1 MKQRILVI
9 DPDTAF
15 ATLLKE
21 GLEQTQLYE
30 VITANDGQAA
40 LDALH
45 QDGWAMVILDLGMA
59 DPPAEEVAQSV
70 HVQHP
75 ELPLM
80 VIPLDGDTLP
90 AEIGAL
96 GVQGLLTKPFFLPD
110 LPDLV
115 ARAMSASSPAPVSS
129 VTPETTG
136 LPVQPTIA
144 EPHNGTGWTS
154 DKAKLAAPLSALAR
168 ELNAETVML
177 TCGDDLVAHAGR
189 LAREEAEQLGRVIAT
204 SWRAS
209 AQVAK
214 LLGREKVRFEQ
225 SMQEGSDYVL
235 YSLNVK
241 GETVLTVALNSHTPL
256 GIVRYHTKRTAETIA
271 KLAANAT

>member
-1 MKQRILVI
+1 VKQRILVI
-9 DPDTAF
+9 DPDIAF

-21 GLEQTQLYE
+21 SLEQTQLYE
-30 VITANDGQAA
+30 IISANDGQAA
-40 LDALH
+40 LGALA
-45 QDGWAMVILDLGMA
+45 QDGWAMVILDLGMT
-59 DPPAEEVAQSV
+59 DPPAEQVAQLV
-70 HVQHP
+70 HTQHL

-90 AEIGAL
+90 PEIGAL
-96 GVQGLLTKPFFLPD
+96 GIRGVLTKPFFLPD

-115 ARAMSASSPAPVSS
+115 AHALNGLSPTPVPSVRAETSEPPA
-129 VTPETTG
+129 
-136 LPVQPTIA
+136 QPATA
-144 EPHNGTGWTS
+144 ELDNGTRWTG

-177 TCGDDLVAHAGR
+177 TCGDELVTHAGR
-189 LAREEAEQLGRVIAT
+189 LAREEAEQLGGVIVA
-204 SWRAS
+204 SWHAS
-209 AQVAK
+209 AQVAR

-225 SMQEGSDYVL
+225 SMQESSDYVL

-241 GETVLTVALNSHTPL
+241 GEMVLTVVLNSHTPL

-271 KLAANAT
+271 RLAAGA

>member
-1 MKQRILVI
+1 MKRRILVI
-9 DPDTAF
+9 DPDIAF

-30 VITANDGQAA
+30 IIAANDGQAA
-40 LDALH
+40 LDALA
-45 QDGWAMVILDLGMA
+45 QDGWAMVILDLGMT
-59 DPPAEEVAQSV
+59 DPPAGQVAQSV
-70 HVQHP
+70 HAQHP

-90 AEIGAL
+90 PEISTL
-96 GVQGLLTKPFFLPD
+96 GIRGVLTKPFFLPD
-110 LPDLV
+110 LPGLV
-115 ARAMSASSPAPVSS
+115 ARAMSAPSLTPVSS
-129 VTPETTG
+129 AIAQASEP
-136 LPVQPTIA
+136 PVQSAAA
-144 EPHNGTGWTS
+144 EPGNGTHWTG
-154 DKAKLAAPLSALAR
+154 DTAKLAAPLSTLAR

-189 LAREEAEQLGRVIAT
+189 LAREEAEQLGRVIVA

-225 SMQEGSDYVL
+225 SVQEGNDYVL
-235 YSLNVK
+235 YSLNVR
-241 GETVLTVALNSHTPL
+241 GEMVLTVALNSHTPL
-256 GIVRYHTKRTAETIA
+256 GIVRYHTKRIAETIA
-271 KLAANAT
+271 KLAAGA

>member
-1 MKQRILVI
+1 VKQRILVI
-9 DPDTAF
+9 DPDMAF

-21 GLEQTQLYE
+21 SLEQTQLYE
-30 VITANDGQAA
+30 IITANDGQAA
-40 LDALH
+40 LGALA
-45 QDGWAMVILDLGMA
+45 QDGWAMVILDLGLT
-59 DPPAEEVAQSV
+59 DPPAGQMAQLV
-70 HVQHP
+70 HTQHP

-90 AEIGAL
+90 PEIRTL
-96 GVQGLLTKPFFLPD
+96 SVQGVLTKPFFLPD
-110 LPDLV
+110 LPGLV
-115 ARAMSASSPAPVSS
+115 ARAMSAPSPTPVSPAMAE
-129 VTPETTG
+129 TPE
-136 LPVQPTIA
+136 PPMQPAHA
-144 EPHNGTGWTS
+144 EPGNGARWTG

-189 LAREEAEQLGRVIAT
+189 LAREEAEPLGRVIVA

-235 YSLNVK
+235 YSLSVK

-256 GIVRYHTKRTAETIA
+256 GIVRYHTKRAAETIA
-271 KLAANAT
+271 KLAAST

>member
-9 DPDTAF
+9 DPDMAF

-21 GLEQTQLYE
+21 SLEQTQLYE
-30 VITANDGQAA
+30 IVTAHDGQAA
-40 LDALH
+40 LGALA
-45 QDGWAMVILDLGMA
+45 QDGWAMAILDLGLT
-59 DPPAEEVAQSV
+59 DPPAGQMAQSV
-70 HVQHP
+70 HAQHP

-90 AEIGAL
+90 PEISTL
-96 GVQGLLTKPFFLPD
+96 GVQGVLTKPFFLPD
-110 LPDLV
+110 LPGLV
-115 ARAMSASSPAPVSS
+115 ARAMSAQSPTPVSS
-129 VTPETTG
+129 AMAETPE
-136 LPVQPTIA
+136 LPVQPTRA
-144 EPHNGTGWTS
+144 EPGNSARWTG
-154 DKAKLAAPLSALAR
+154 DKAKLTAPLSALAR

-189 LAREEAEQLGRVIAT
+189 LAREEAEQLGRVIVA

-235 YSLNVK
+235 YSLSVK
-241 GETVLTVALNSHTPL
+241 GEMVLTVALNSHTPL
-256 GIVRYHTKRTAETIA
+256 GIVRYHTKRAAETIA
-271 KLAANAT
+271 KLTASA

>member
-9 DPDTAF
+9 DPDMAF

-21 GLEQTQLYE
+21 SLEQTQLYE
-30 VITANDGQAA
+30 IVTAHDGQAA
-40 LDALH
+40 LGALA
-45 QDGWAMVILDLGMA
+45 QDGWAMVILDLGLT
-59 DPPAEEVAQSV
+59 DPPAGQMAQSV
-70 HVQHP
+70 HAQHP

-90 AEIGAL
+90 PEISTL
-96 GVQGLLTKPFFLPD
+96 GVQGVLTKPFFLPD
-110 LPDLV
+110 LPGLV
-115 ARAMSASSPAPVSS
+115 ARAMSAQSPTPVSPAMAE
-129 VTPETTG
+129 TPEP
-136 LPVQPTIA
+136 PVQPARA
-144 EPHNGTGWTS
+144 EPGNGARWTG

-189 LAREEAEQLGRVIAT
+189 LAREEAEQLGRVIVA

-235 YSLNVK
+235 YSLSVK
-241 GETVLTVALNSHTPL
+241 GEMVLTVALNSHTPL
-256 GIVRYHTKRTAETIA
+256 GIVRYHTKRAAETIA
-271 KLAANAT
+271 KLTASA

>member
-1 MKQRILVI
+1 VKQRILVI
-9 DPDTAF
+9 DPDMAF

-21 GLEQTQLYE
+21 SLEQTQLYE
-30 VITANDGQAA
+30 IITANDGQVA
-40 LDALH
+40 LGALA
-45 QDGWAMVILDLGMA
+45 QDGWDMVILDLGLT
-59 DPPAEEVAQSV
+59 DPPAGQMAQSV
-70 HVQHP
+70 HAQHP

-90 AEIGAL
+90 PEIGTL
-96 GVQGLLTKPFFLPD
+96 SIQGVLTKPFFLPD
-110 LPDLV
+110 LPGLV
-115 ARAMSASSPAPVSS
+115 ARAMSTPSPPPVSS
-129 VTPETTG
+129 AMAESPE
-136 LPVQPTIA
+136 PPAQPAHA
-144 EPHNGTGWTS
+144 EPGNGARWTG

-189 LAREEAEQLGRVIAT
+189 LAREEAEQLGRVIVA

-225 SMQEGSDYVL
+225 SMQEGGDYVL
-235 YSLNVK
+235 YSLSVK
-241 GETVLTVALNSHTPL
+241 GEMVLTVALNSHTPL
-256 GIVRYHTKRTAETIA
+256 GIVRYHTKRTAEMIA
-271 KLAANAT
+271 KLAAST

>member
-9 DPDTAF
+9 DPDMAF

-21 GLEQTQLYE
+21 SLEQTQLYE
-30 VITANDGQAA
+30 IVTAHDGQAA
-40 LDALH
+40 LGALA
-45 QDGWAMVILDLGMA
+45 QDGWAMAILDLGLT
-59 DPPAEEVAQSV
+59 DPPAGQMAQSV
-70 HVQHP
+70 HAQHP

-90 AEIGAL
+90 PEISTL
-96 GVQGLLTKPFFLPD
+96 GVQGVLTKPFFLPD
-110 LPDLV
+110 LPGLV
-115 ARAMSASSPAPVSS
+115 ARAMSAQSPTPVSS
-129 VTPETTG
+129 AMAETPE
-136 LPVQPTIA
+136 LPVQPTRA
-144 EPHNGTGWTS
+144 ERGNSARWTG
-154 DKAKLAAPLSALAR
+154 DKAKLTAPLSALAR

-189 LAREEAEQLGRVIAT
+189 LARGEAEQLGRVIVA

-235 YSLNVK
+235 YSLSVK
-241 GETVLTVALNSHTPL
+241 GEMVLTVALNSHTPL
-256 GIVRYHTKRTAETIA
+256 GIVRYHTKRAAETIA
-271 KLAANAT
+271 KLTASA

>member
-1 MKQRILVI
+1 VKQRILVI
-9 DPDTAF
+9 DPDMAF

-21 GLEQTQLYE
+21 SLEQTQLYE
-30 VITANDGQAA
+30 IVTAHDGQAA
-40 LDALH
+40 LGALA
-45 QDGWAMVILDLGMA
+45 QDGWAMAILDLGLT
-59 DPPAEEVAQSV
+59 DPPAGQMAQSV
-70 HVQHP
+70 HAQHP

-90 AEIGAL
+90 PEISTL
-96 GVQGLLTKPFFLPD
+96 GVQGVLTKPFFLPD
-110 LPDLV
+110 LPGLV
-115 ARAMSASSPAPVSS
+115 ARAMSAQSPTPVSS
-129 VTPETTG
+129 AMAETPE
-136 LPVQPTIA
+136 LPVQPTRA
-144 EPHNGTGWTS
+144 EPGNSARWTG
-154 DKAKLAAPLSALAR
+154 DKAKLTAPLSALAR

-189 LAREEAEQLGRVIAT
+189 LAREEAEQLGRVIVA

-235 YSLNVK
+235 YSLSVK
-241 GETVLTVALNSHTPL
+241 GEMVLTVALNSHTPL
-256 GIVRYHTKRTAETIA
+256 GIVRYHTKRAAETIA
-271 KLAANAT
+271 KLTASA